1 MTETLRA
8 QLSDPDDSQSPDG
21 TRVAMSSEA
30 GQLYIFDLAA
40 EKLLSTY
47 SSHAM
52 AVRSFAWSY
61 DSQVR
66 GFLGK
71 SFE

>member
-1 MTETLRA
+1 MSTET
-8 QLSDPDDSQSPDG
+8 
-21 TRVAMSSEA
+21 
-30 GQLYIFDLAA
+30 GQIYIFDLAA

-66 GFLGK
+66 ATVLIILPA
-71 SFE
+71 SHCSRCLRAAYSYSSPHQRINV